1 MNSIVLIGRL
11 TRDAELNYLPS
22 SGTAKTTFTLAVN
35 RDYKNK
41 DGEIETDF
49 IPVEFLGKRAET
61 IVNYIRKGSLVG
73 VNGNLRIERYTDELG
88 NHRAFAKVF
97 GNNIQFLD
105 SKKNNIDDDKNNNP
119 TFEPH
124 FADKLDPNGFQAI
137 DDDDIPF

>member
-105 SKKNNIDDDKNNNP
+105 SKKNNIDNDKNNNP

-124 FADKLDPNGFQAI
+124 FADELDPNGFQAI